1 MLLDPRIKLRYFEK
15 NYDFLVEHDISTLQ
29 PSDILQRFKGEACSS
44 DQSPSKLGQASSPP
58 KQIQTPKKLSI
69 IEADIFGQGPVAK
82 DLDDEIQQYL
92 LEPNAKQKCDILC
105 FWSQQKKVYP
115 SLAAM
120 AACFLGI
127 PATSA
132 PSERE
137 WYQSSDRMMDTSS
150 VNLPVATNKDNP
162 DDSDSDQDEDQ

>member
-105 FWSQQKKVYP
+105 FWSQQKKGH
-115 SLAAM
+115 SLNSTAIEHLL
-120 AACFLGI
+120 CVK
-127 PATSA
+127 
-132 PSERE
+132 E